1 MRAFE
6 LQLPLDD
13 GSLSRLARKRLHHLA
28 EVEGVDEA
36 ALVRL
41 ARAFRSLRAVY
52 AAPEAELARVVGDVS
67 AARIRWFLDAP
78 LDTAL
83 VKPPV
88 PSAPASMPTAA

>member
-1 MRAFE
+1 MPAFE

-13 GSLSRLARKRLHHLA
+13 GSLSRLARKRLQHLGQ
-28 EVEGVDEA
+28 VEGVDEE

-41 ARAFRSLRAVY
+41 SRAFRSLRAVY

-83 VKPPV
+83 VNTHTR
-88 PSAPASMPTAA
+88 SSPASMPNAA